1 VVAVFAVYRTDC
13 HVADCRPAE
22 GAIGALNPAWSFA
35 PNHHANI
42 RCLIALFLALSALR
56 LDGGVEFPQL
66 LPQKFRVGDD
76 RGQSIVILPYHPLA
90 PW

>member
-1 VVAVFAVYRTDC
+1 VVAVFAIHRADC

-35 PNHHANI
+35 PDQHSNAC
-42 RCLIALFLALSALR
+42 RLIALFLALSALC

-66 LPQKFRVGDD
+66 LPQTFRVGDD
-76 RGQSIVILPYHPLA
+76 RG
-90 PW
+90 